1 MKYIC
6 GIDENGFGPVMGPLV
21 VTATVL
27 SSGIKSSVFPEVKDS
42 KLFFTSGIKRSYEK
56 IEEFAITV
64 YFILTSKLPSSPLN
78 IMDRF
83 CLPVK
88 CEKKENICFGNISQK
103 FLWSK
108 PDKAIEKYRNF
119 IEIMKFKIEDLT
131 CSVICPYEF
140 NRMIEK
146 GNSKFVINLAEFCN
160 LIKKYDESAEIFA
173 GKIGG
178 LKYYLKYLKYFFP
191 DFRIFKIIESEKNS
205 IYILKKGKQNLKL
218 GFYLDVEKISFPA
231 AISSIVGKYIRE
243 IFMESIR
250 RRIGIDEKISG
261 YRDIK
266 TKKVIKKI
274 KFDRIEKECVI
285 RKK

>member
-21 VTATVL
+21 VSATIL
-27 SSGIKSSVFPEVKDS
+27 NSKIKSSIFPEIRDS

-64 YFILTSKLPSSPLN
+64 YFLLFSELPQSPLDIIN
-78 IMDRF
+78 RF
-83 CLPVK
+83 CLPIK
-88 CEKKENICFGNISQK
+88 CEKKENICLGNIPKK
-103 FLWSK
+103 FLWAK
-108 PDKAIEKYRNF
+108 PEIAVEKYRNF
-119 IEIMKFKIEDLT
+119 IEIMKFKIEDLS
-131 CSVICPYEF
+131 CSVVCPYKF

-160 LIKKYDESAEIFA
+160 LIKRSDKNMEIFA

-178 LKYYLKYLKYFFP
+178 IKYYLKYLKYFFP
-191 DFRIFKIIESEKNS
+191 DFRISRIVEDEKKS
-205 IYILKKGKQNLKL
+205 IYLLEKEKQSLKI
-218 GFYLDVEKISFPA
+218 GFYLDVEKISFPSV
-231 AISSIVGKYIRE
+231 ISSIVGKYVRE

-250 RRIGIDEKISG
+250 RGIGIEEKISG

-266 TKKVIKKI
+266 TRRVIESI
-274 KFDRIEKECVI
+274 KFDSIEKECVI